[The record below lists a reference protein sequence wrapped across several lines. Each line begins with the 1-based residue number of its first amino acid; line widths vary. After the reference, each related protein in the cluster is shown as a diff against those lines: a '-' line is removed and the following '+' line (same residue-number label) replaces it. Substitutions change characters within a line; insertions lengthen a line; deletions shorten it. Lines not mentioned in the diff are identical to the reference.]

1 MRNKNAQ
8 NVQNAYPAPGKVS
21 SLLAALLLGGAT
33 VPATAADLLQVYR
46 QALDNDPQFLAARHQ
61 LDAGRE
67 KEAQGLSGLLP
78 TLGVAGNTQ
87 WNDVDRELRGSSAA
101 PIKAKYNSNGYTATL
116 TQPLFRWQN
125 IVSYQQGKM
134 QAAQAEAQFAQARQD
149 VILRVATAYFDVLL
163 AEVNLSSLQAQKKA
177 IAQQLEQAKK
187 NFEVGTA
194 TIVDTHEAQSRFDLA
209 TAQEIAADS
218 ELEIKRRALEVIIGR
233 DPGSLAL
240 VREKVALDP
249 PQPPAMKPWLEAAE
263 KDAIAVQLQQLALEI
278 ADKEVSRSRGGHYP
292 TLDAVVARGNASQTA
307 ALPTLGGGIA
317 PGFETNS
324 TTAALQLNIPIFQ
337 GGYVNSKTRE
347 AAANR
352 EAARQQLEAARRNA
366 AQAARQAYLGVS
378 NGTAQVGA
386 LRAAL
391 VSSQSSL
398 ESNKLGYEVGV
409 RINIDVL
416 NAEQQVYV
424 TRRDLARAFHDT
436 LLSQLK
442 LKAAV
447 GTLDED
453 DLAKI
458 NALLQQ

>member
-1 MRNKNAQ
+1 MLPMKRLAFLI
-8 NVQNAYPAPGKVS
+8 PAIM
-21 SLLAALLLGGAT
+21 LAGSAAAT
-33 VPATAADLLQVYR
+33 DLLQVYR
-46 QALDNDPQFLAARHQ
+46 QAIDNDPQFLAARSTQ
-61 LDAGRE
+61 DAGRE

-78 TLGVAGNTQ
+78 TLGASANTQ
-87 WNDVDRELRGSSAA
+87 WNDADRRFRSDNSTVSG
-101 PIKAKYNSNGYTATL
+101 KYNTNGYSVTL
-116 TQPLFRWQN
+116 TQPIFRWQN

-149 VILRVATAYFDVLL
+149 VILRVAQAYFDVLY
-163 AEVNLSSLQAQKKA
+163 AEENLRSLQAQKKA
-177 IAQQLEQAKK
+177 IALQLEQAKK
-187 NFEVGTA
+187 NFEVGTS

-218 ELEIKRRALEVIIGR
+218 DLEIKRRALEVIVGK
-233 DPGSLAL
+233 DPGALAQL
-240 VREKVALDP
+240 REKAQLER
-249 PQPPAMKPWLEAAE
+249 PQPDVLATWVDAAQQ
-263 KDAIAVQLQQLALEI
+263 DAIAVQLQQLALEI
-278 ADKEVSRSRGGHYP
+278 AGKDVEKNRAGHYP
-292 TLDAVVARGNASQTA
+292 TLDAVVARGNAAQTA
-307 ALPTLGGGIA
+307 MLPVASGGAMTPGID
-317 PGFETNS
+317 TVT
-324 TTAALQLNIPIFQ
+324 TTAALQLNIPLFQ

-347 AAANR
+347 AEANR

-378 NGTAQVGA
+378 NGTAQVAA
-386 LRAAL
+386 LKAAL

-409 RINIDVL
+409 RISIDVL
-416 NAEQQVYV
+416 NAEQQVYA
-424 TRRDLARAFHDT
+424 TRRDLAKAWYDT

-447 GTLDED
+447 GTLEEA

>member
-1 MRNKNAQ
+1 MFSMKKLS
-8 NVQNAYPAPGKVS
+8 V
-21 SLLAALLLGGAT
+21 LLSAT
-33 VPATAADLLQVYR
+33 FVAGTASAADLLQVYR
-46 QALDNDPQFLAARHQ
+46 QALENDPQFLAARYTQ
-61 LDAGRE
+61 DAGRE
-67 KEAQGLSGLLP
+67 KDPQGLAGLLP
-78 TLGVAGNTQ
+78 TLGVSANTQ
-87 WNDVDRELRGSSAA
+87 SNDVERDLRGSSVTA
-101 PIKAKYNSNGYTATL
+101 KAKYNSNGYTATL

-125 IVSYQQGKM
+125 IVAYQQGKM
-134 QAAQAEAQFAQARQD
+134 QAAQAEAQFTQARQD
-149 VILRVATAYFDVLL
+149 MILRVATAYFDVLL
-163 AEVNLSSLQAQKKA
+163 AEVNLGSIQAQKKA

-209 TAQEIAADS
+209 IAQEIVAES
-218 ELEIKRRALEVIIGR
+218 ELEIKRRAVEVIVGK
-233 DPGSLAL
+233 DPGALATL
-240 VREKVALDP
+240 REKVQLDP
-249 PQPPAMKPWLEAAE
+249 PQPNVLKNWVDSAE
-263 KDAIAVQLQQLALEI
+263 NDAITVQVQQLALDI
-278 ADKEVSRSRGGHYP
+278 AAKEAERNRAGHYP

-307 ALPTLGGGIA
+307 ALPLAGGAVA
-317 PGFETNS
+317 PGYETTS
-324 TTAALQLNIPIFQ
+324 TTAALQLNIPLFQ

-347 AAANR
+347 AEANR

-366 AQAARQAYLGVS
+366 AQAARQAYLGVN
-378 NGTAQVGA
+378 NGTAQVSA

-398 ESNKLGYEVGV
+398 ESNRLGYEVGV

-424 TRRDLARAFHDT
+424 TRRDLAKAIHDT
-436 LLSQLK
+436 LLAQLK

-447 GTLDED
+447 GTLEEA

>member
-1 MRNKNAQ
+1 MK
-8 NVQNAYPAPGKVS
+8 KL
-21 SLLAALLLGGAT
+21 SLLVAAACLSGVAGAT
-33 VPATAADLLQVYR
+33 DLLQVYR
-46 QALDNDPQFLAARHQ
+46 MALDNDPQYLAARYQ

-78 TLGVAGNTQ
+78 TIGVSANTQ
-87 WNDVDRELRGSSAA
+87 WNDTDRELRGSNLPKAN
-101 PIKAKYNSNGYTATL
+101 AKYNSNGYTATL

-134 QAAQAEAQFAQARQD
+134 QAAQAEAQFVQARQD
-149 VILRVATAYFDVLL
+149 TILRVATAYFDVLL
-163 AEVNLSSLQAQKKA
+163 AEINLSSLQAQKKA
-177 IAQQLEQAKK
+177 IGQQLEQAKK

-194 TIVDTHEAQSRFDLA
+194 TIVDTYESQSRYDLA
-209 TAQEIAADS
+209 TAQEIAAES
-218 ELEIKRRALEVIIGR
+218 ELEIKRRALEVIVGR
-233 DPGSLAL
+233 DPGNLAM
-240 VREKVALDP
+240 VREKVDIEH
-249 PQPPAMKPWLEAAE
+249 PQPPAMKPWVEAAE
-263 KDAIAVQLQQLALEI
+263 KDAIPVQLQQLALEI
-278 ADKEVSRSRGGHYP
+278 ADKEVSRNRAGHYP
-292 TLDAVVARGNASQTA
+292 TLDAVVARSNAAQSA
-307 ALPTLGGGIA
+307 LLPTAGGGA
-317 PGFETNS
+317 LPGFETNA

-347 AAANR
+347 AVANR
-352 EAARQQLEAARRNA
+352 ESATQQLEAARRNS

-378 NGTAQVGA
+378 NGIAQVSA

-391 VSSQSSL
+391 LSSQSSL

-416 NAEQQVYV
+416 NAEQQLYV

-447 GTLDED
+447 GTLEEA
-453 DLAKI
+453 DLGKV

>member
-1 MRNKNAQ
+1 MK
-8 NVQNAYPAPGKVS
+8 KL
-21 SLLAALLLGGAT
+21 SLLVAAACLSGTVGAT
-33 VPATAADLLQVYR
+33 DLLQVYR
-46 QALDNDPQFLAARHQ
+46 MALDNDPQFLAARYQ
-61 LDAGRE
+61 QDAGRE

-78 TLGVAGNTQ
+78 TLGVSANTQ
-87 WNDVDRELRGSSAA
+87 WNDVDRELRGSNLPKAN
-101 PIKAKYNSNGYTATL
+101 AKYNSNGYTATL

-149 VILRVATAYFDVLL
+149 MILRVATAYFDVLL
-163 AEVNLSSLQAQKKA
+163 AEVNLASLQAQKKA

-194 TIVDTHEAQSRFDLA
+194 TIVDTHEAQSRYDLA

-218 ELEIKRRALEVIIGR
+218 ELEIKRRALEVIVGR
-233 DPGSLAL
+233 DPGQLAM
-240 VREKVALDP
+240 VREKVDLEQ
-249 PQPPAMKPWLEAAE
+249 PQPPALKPWLEAAE
-263 KDAIAVQLQQLALEI
+263 KDAISVQLQQLALEI
-278 ADKEVSRSRGGHYP
+278 ADKEVSRNRAGHYP
-292 TLDAVVARGNASQTA
+292 TLDAVVTRGNAAQSA
-307 ALPTLGGGIA
+307 LLPTSGGGAA

-324 TTAALQLNIPIFQ
+324 TTAALQLNIPLFQ

-347 AAANR
+347 AVANR
-352 EAARQQLEAARRNA
+352 EAASQQLEAARRSA

-378 NGTAQVGA
+378 NGTAQVSA

-398 ESNKLGYEVGV
+398 ESNRLGYEVGV

-436 LLSQLK
+436 LLAQLK

-447 GTLDED
+447 GTLEEA

>member
-1 MRNKNAQ
+1 KNAQ

-21 SLLAALLLGGAT
+21 SLLAALLLGGAA

-240 VREKVALDP
+240 VREKVVLDP

>member
-1 MRNKNAQ
+1 MKRL
-8 NVQNAYPAPGKVS
+8 
-21 SLLAALLLGGAT
+21 SLFVAAACLSGAAA
-33 VPATAADLLQVYR
+33 ATDLLQVYR
-46 QALDNDPQFLAARHQ
+46 LALENDPQFLAARHQ
-61 LDAGRE
+61 MDAGRE
-67 KEAQGLSGLLP
+67 KEAQGLAGLLP
-78 TLGVAGNTQ
+78 TLGVSANTQ
-87 WNDVDRELRGSSAA
+87 WNDLDRELRGSSL
-101 PIKAKYNSNGYTATL
+101 PTTNAKYNSNGYTATL

-125 IVSYQQGKM
+125 IVGYQQGKM
-134 QAAQAEAQFAQARQD
+134 QAAQAEAQFAQARQEML
-149 VILRVATAYFDVLL
+149 LRVATAYFDALL
-163 AEVNLSSLQAQKKA
+163 AEINLGSLQAQKKA

-209 TAQEIAADS
+209 TAQEIGAES

-233 DPGSLAL
+233 DPGNLAM
-240 VREKVALDP
+240 VREKVALET
-249 PQPPAMKPWLEAAE
+249 PQPPAMKPWVEAAE
-263 KDAIAVQLQQLALEI
+263 KDAITVQLQQLALEI
-278 ADKEVSRSRGGHYP
+278 ADKEVSRNRGGHYP

-307 ALPTLGGGIA
+307 ALPTSAGGVS
-317 PGFETNS
+317 PGFETKS
-324 TTAALQLNIPIFQ
+324 TTAALQLNIPLFQ

-347 AAANR
+347 AEANR

-366 AQAARQAYLGVS
+366 AQVARQAYLGVS
-378 NGTAQVGA
+378 NGTAQVSA

-391 VSSQSSL
+391 QSSQSSL

-447 GTLDED
+447 GTLEEA